1 MTNTLQARGTI
12 QVSGF
17 ILIGRDPGHRCR
29 INQRSPPH
37 TLPDTRP
44 HIDMRKPFRTSEK
57 IDRWK
62 PKCIQQH
69 INHAILT

>member
-44 HIDMRKPFRTSEK
+44 HIDMRKPFRTSGEN
-57 IDRWK
+57 RSMET
-62 PKCIQQH
+62 QMYS
-69 INHAILT
+69 ATY